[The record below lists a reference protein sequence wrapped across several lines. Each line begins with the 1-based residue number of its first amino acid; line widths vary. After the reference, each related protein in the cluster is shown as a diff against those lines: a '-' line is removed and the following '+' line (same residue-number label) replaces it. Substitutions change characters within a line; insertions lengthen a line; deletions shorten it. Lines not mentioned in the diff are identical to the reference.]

1 MAIQPITWKNVAAPD
16 LSTSVRAVE
25 GAAQNFS
32 QGMDTLSRLG
42 QSVANAGIATDDRL
56 IKEDTDKVLLGL
68 TNIQTKEEW
77 DVAKQSGL
85 LNPENV
91 LQQAPRADVGLI
103 AQAIDAKDRDIEA
116 TTAQGLSNMRTGLLN
131 QQTQTDM
138 VNSASDRLSKQATAA
153 TQALIA
159 KGDIQGATKSAT
171 TPEAQVL
178 VANES
183 KRLQEEVGNVALVNK
198 DFETAKQT
206 FASNPVK
213 LAEVVKAEKDYNL
226 SQYQNTVT
234 STGVIGSIPEGL
246 TPEEVTAYTNASLL
260 GLDTYQKTQAIK
272 TQLKDSGLAPE
283 VNEAI
288 AGRLQ
293 NNDFEGA
300 KASITS
306 SGLSKTKQQVLLSEV
321 DKSKTAYNEQ
331 VYVNKVKLI
340 DATTTSIFKSVAN
353 GELTYP
359 EAKEVLESQINSTG
373 LTGGDA
379 IKALSSFNERLASY
393 SNLTPTEQ
401 KDYDYQLGLAEQKSV
416 NALNVAQ
423 NTYNSIIRDN
433 PIVKPTTLADQ
444 QYNELNITDA
454 ITKVLGSMF
463 QTEEDDAIVEN
474 GSRRIQ
480 QLLITKDYQ
489 ELPSYLVAKAIEEA
503 GTLFN
508 EEVISLDIWLS
519 STKLQKLVKDRLD
532 DYKQRYE
539 VSLKNQEIQD
549 DALARFQKAQS
560 SIENEKRLIIKNLD
574 TNFLGSPK
582 ARKEQA
588 RQLEQEQES
597 LNRELRNASL
607 AREGES
613 LGGIPEAERALRF
626 DSSRSYN
633 SILPSAPVNNT
644 QTDPRT
650 GLPLRAPSGLSN
662 IINSLR

>member
-138 VNSASDRLSKQATAA
+138 VNSANDRLSKQATAA

-171 TPEAQVL
+171 TPEAQIL

-234 STGVIGSIPEGL
+234 STGVIGRIPEGL

-283 VNEAI
+283 INEAI

-300 KASITS
+300 KAFITS

-331 VYVNKVKLI
+331 VYANKVKLI

-444 QYNELNITDA
+444 QYNELNVTDA

-463 QTEEDDAIVEN
+463 QTEADDAIVET

-480 QLLITKDYQ
+480 ELLITKDYQ

-503 GTLFN
+503 GTLYN
-508 EEVISLDIWLS
+508 EESISLDTWLS
-519 STKLQKLVKDRLD
+519 NRTLQNLVKDRLD

-539 VSLKNQEIQD
+539 ISLKNQEIQD

-613 LGGIPEAERALRF
+613 LGGISEAERALRF

>member
-1 MAIQPITWKNVAAPD
+1 
-16 LSTSVRAVE
+16 
-25 GAAQNFS
+25 
-32 QGMDTLSRLG
+32 
-42 QSVANAGIATDDRL
+42 
-56 IKEDTDKVLLGL
+56 LLVIL
-68 TNIQTKEEW
+68 
-77 DVAKQSGL
+77 
-85 LNPENV
+85 
-91 LQQAPRADVGLI
+91 
-103 AQAIDAKDRDIEA
+103 
-116 TTAQGLSNMRTGLLN
+116 
-131 QQTQTDM
+131 
-138 VNSASDRLSKQATAA
+138 
-153 TQALIA
+153 
-159 KGDIQGATKSAT
+159 
-171 TPEAQVL
+171 
-178 VANES
+178 
-183 KRLQEEVGNVALVNK
+183 
-198 DFETAKQT
+198 
-206 FASNPVK
+206 VK

-331 VYVNKVKLI
+331 VYANKVKLI

-416 NALNVAQ
+416 DALNVAQ

-444 QYNELNITDA
+444 QYNELNVTDA

-463 QTEEDDAIVEN
+463 QTEADDAIVET

-480 QLLITKDYQ
+480 ELLITKDYQ

-503 GTLFN
+503 GTLYN
-508 EEVISLDIWLS
+508 EESISLDTWLS
-519 STKLQKLVKDRLD
+519 NRTLQNLVKDRLD

-539 VSLKNQEIQD
+539 ISLKNQEIQD

-607 AREGES
+607 VREGES
-613 LGGIPEAERALRF
+613 LGGISEAERALRF

-650 GLPLRAPSGLSN
+650 GLPLRTPSGLSN
-662 IINSLR
+662 ILNSLR

>member
-116 TTAQGLSNMRTGLLN
+116 TTAQGLSNMRTDLLN

-138 VNSASDRLSKQATAA
+138 VNSTNDRLSKQATAA

-171 TPEAQVL
+171 TPEAQIL

-234 STGVIGSIPEGL
+234 STGVIGRIPEGL

-283 VNEAI
+283 INEAI

-300 KASITS
+300 KAFITS

-331 VYVNKVKLI
+331 VYANKVKLI

-444 QYNELNITDA
+444 QYNELNVTDA

-463 QTEEDDAIVEN
+463 QTEADDAIVET

-480 QLLITKDYQ
+480 ELLITKDYQ

-503 GTLFN
+503 GTLYN
-508 EEVISLDIWLS
+508 EESISLDTWLS
-519 STKLQKLVKDRLD
+519 NRTLQNLVKDRLD

-539 VSLKNQEIQD
+539 ISLKNQEIQD

-613 LGGIPEAERALRF
+613 LGGISEAERALRF

>member
-234 STGVIGSIPEGL
+234 STGVIGRIPEGL

-283 VNEAI
+283 INEAI
-288 AGRLQ
+288 ASSLQ

-300 KASITS
+300 KAYITS

-331 VYVNKVKLI
+331 VYANKVKLI

-359 EAKEVLESQINSTG
+359 EAKEVLESQINSND
-373 LTGGDA
+373 LTGKDA
-379 IKALSSFNERLASY
+379 ITALSSFNERLASY
-393 SNLTPTEQ
+393 SKLTPTEQ

-416 NALNVAQ
+416 DALNVAQ

-444 QYNELNITDA
+444 QYNELNVTDA

-463 QTEEDDAIVEN
+463 QTKADDAIVET

-480 QLLITKDYQ
+480 ELLITKDYQ

-503 GTLFN
+503 GTLYN
-508 EEVISLDIWLS
+508 EESISLDTWLS
-519 STKLQKLVKDRLD
+519 NRTLQNLVKDRLD

-539 VSLKNQEIQD
+539 ISLKNQEIQD

-560 SIENEKRLIIKNLD
+560 SIENEKRLITKNLD

-607 AREGES
+607 AREGER
-613 LGGIPEAERALRF
+613 LGGISEAERALPF

-633 SILPSAPVNNT
+633 SILPNAPVNNT

-662 IINSLR
+662 IINSLS

>member
-171 TPEAQVL
+171 TPEAQIL

-183 KRLQEEVGNVALVNK
+183 KRLQEEVGKAALVNN
-198 DFETAKQT
+198 DFKAARQA
-206 FASNPVK
+206 FANDLGK
-213 LAEVVKAEKDYNL
+213 LAEVNQAEKAYNL

-234 STGVIGSIPEGL
+234 STGVIGSIPKGL

-306 SGLSKTKQQVLLSEV
+306 SDLSKTKQQVLLSEV

-331 VYVNKVKLI
+331 VYANKVKLI

-373 LTGGDA
+373 LTGEDA
-379 IKALSSFNERLASY
+379 NKALSSFNERLASY
-393 SNLTPTEQ
+393 SKLTPTEQ

-416 NALNVAQ
+416 DALNVAQ

-444 QYNELNITDA
+444 QYNELNVTDA

-463 QTEEDDAIVEN
+463 QTEKDDVIVEN

-480 QLLITKDYQ
+480 ELLITKDYQ

-503 GTLFN
+503 GTLYN
-508 EEVISLDIWLS
+508 EEYISLDIWLS
-519 STKLQKLVKDRLD
+519 NETLHNLVKDRLD

-539 VSLKNQEIQD
+539 ISLKNQEIQD
-549 DALARFQKAQS
+549 DALARFQKVQS

-597 LNRELRNASL
+597 LNRELRNISL
-607 AREGES
+607 VRQGDS
-613 LGGIPEAERALRF
+613 LGGISETERVLRF

-650 GLPLRAPSGLSN
+650 GLPIRTPSGLSN
-662 IINSLR
+662 ILNSLR